1 MTTPAFSVNGPTV
14 IETDRVVANTLVALG
29 YAPNDQMIS
38 YQEEWF
44 NIPLKS
50 SRGGEET
57 LDVIYAGKGARL
69 NMVLVEWDLAERDQI
84 MEPPGGTT
92 PGDAG
97 SIGALWSTTGAGGTF
112 FKLHIQPVTEAGADA
127 TLSANKPLYKFGKC
141 YVDATEVVDL
151 GNAATGLGISFIAI
165 RDSAGNIWTKV
176 ES

>member
-1 MTTPAFSVNGPTV
+1 MATTFSVQGPTQ
-14 IETDRVVANTLVALG
+14 IETDRVLANTFEPLG
-29 YAPNDQMIS
+29 YAPNDQLIS

-69 NMVLVEWDLAERDQI
+69 NMVLIEWDVAQRDQI
-84 MEPPGGTT
+84 QEPPGGTT

-112 FKLHIQPVTEAGADA
+112 FKVRIQPVDETGTDA
-127 TLSANKPLYKFGKC
+127 TETVLKPQYTFGKC
-141 YVDATEVVDL
+141 YIDSTEILDI
-151 GNAATGLGISFIAI
+151 GNAGTMLGVSFIAL
-165 RDSAGNIWTKV
+165 RDSSGDIWTKV